1 MVAASRHLNSGG
13 SGVDKGTNRS
23 RHPARHH
30 HHQERTAVTIT
41 AENPTQTA
49 DRRVLSYSPLPT
61 PAEILGELP
70 LGEAREAL
78 VDRSRS
84 AVADVLAGRDDRLLV
99 VVGPCSVH
107 DTEAALDYAA
117 RLATLSEELAEDL
130 LIVMRVYFEKPRTT
144 IGWKGLIND
153 PALDGSYDIPRGLR
167 TARKL
172 LLDVLDLG
180 LPVGTEFLEPT
191 SPQYIADAVS
201 WGAIGART
209 RESQVHRQL
218 VSGLS
223 MPVGFKNGT
232 DGAVQV
238 AVDGCRS
245 SSSGHVF
252 FGTDAEGRA
261 SVVETAGNTDC
272 HVILRG
278 GTGGP
283 NHDAESVAS
292 AVASV
297 AKVGLPG
304 LVMVDASHA
313 NSGKSHVRQAEVVG
327 ELAERIAGGE
337 QGISGV
343 MVESFIEAGAQSVES
358 DELVYGQSVTDACI
372 GWETTV
378 DSMRALADAVRRGRR
393 G

>member
-1 MVAASRHLNSGG
+1 MGTEEDHGTRPATTDSSG
-13 SGVDKGTNRS
+13 
-23 RHPARHH
+23 A
-30 HHQERTAVTIT
+30 TAVTIT

-61 PAEILGELP
+61 PTEILGELP

-78 VDRSRS
+78 VERSRS
-84 AVADVLAGRDDRLLV
+84 EIADVLAGRDDRLLV

-107 DTEAALDYAA
+107 DTDAALDYAGRLA
-117 RLATLSEELAEDL
+117 RLADETSEDL

-144 IGWKGLIND
+144 VGWKGLIND

-209 RESQVHRQL
+209 TESQVHRQL

-232 DGAVQV
+232 DGEVQV

-245 SSSGHVF
+245 SAAGHVF
-252 FGTDAEGRA
+252 FGTDADGRA
-261 SVVETAGNTDC
+261 AVVETAGNTDC

-278 GTGGP
+278 GTRGP
-283 NHDAESVAS
+283 NHDAESVAA
-292 AVASV
+292 AVAAV
-297 AKVGLPG
+297 GKVGLPG

-313 NSGKSHVRQAEVVG
+313 NSGKSHERQAEVVA
-327 ELAERIAGGE
+327 ELAERIGGGE
-337 QGISGV
+337 QGISGL
-343 MVESFIEAGAQSVES
+343 MIESFIEPGAQSVEAE
-358 DELVYGQSVTDACI
+358 ELVYGQSVTDACM
-372 GWETTV
+372 GWDTTA
-378 DSMRALADAVRRGRR
+378 DGLRALAAAVRAGRR
-393 G
+393 N

>member
-1 MVAASRHLNSGG
+1 MAAASRHLNSGG
-13 SGVDKGTNRS
+13 PGVDKGTNRS

-209 RESQVHRQL
+209 TESQVHRQL

-261 SVVETAGNTDC
+261 SVVETAGNADC